1 MTARP
6 AARATAANRNARHEG
21 ANLLSTTPRSTA
33 MLLINEDLARARMR
47 EREADGANA
56 RLALVALSARKRDKR
71 AKESAARQAR
81 LANAV

>member
-6 AARATAANRNARHEG
+6 AARTVAAQRISGHQG
-21 ANLLSTTPRSTA
+21 ADRLPRTPRSTT
-33 MLLINEDLARARMR
+33 MLLLNEDLARARMR

-71 AKESAARQAR
+71 AKQSAGNRGR